1 MPERQSFVLCPLSF
15 VLIGEAV
22 RPATFAARLAPP
34 YLGALFPRHAFEVVD
49 KRHPERTV
57 PCVIHADVL
66 DVGDHCHA
74 LKGFT
79 VSGS

>member
-34 YLGALFPRHAFEVVD
+34 YLGILPPPVTLS
-49 KRHPERTV
+49 KLWPN
-57 PCVIHADVL
+57 VIQNAPFRASFMKMFCMLAIIVMP
-66 DVGDHCHA
+66 
-74 LKGFT
+74 
-79 VSGS
+79 